1 MANAYSTP
9 PFTDEEL
16 AREEWRVI
24 PGYGGLYEASSLGRI
39 SRVYEGERRLL
50 GTWETT
56 TGYQV
61 VNLTP
66 RFGSK
71 RKRKAH
77 ALVAEAFFGPRPTG
91 HHVNHIDLNRA
102 NNRVSNL
109 EWATPTENARHAVAT
124 RKALGIRRVY
134 RSEHRGGS
142 KITATIAREMLSRR
156 CAGESVR
163 SIASAMCVGE
173 SLVYGVVSGS
183 YWRDV
188 YDEFTADP
196 SNLAALRAS
205 RWVRHINAP
214 SANAKLSPDDIRTIR
229 RRHANGET
237 QASLRREYGIGED
250 KMRHIIHRRSWRWVT
265 DEAA

>member
-9 PFTDEEL
+9 PFTDKEL
-16 AREEWRVI
+16 AHEEWRVI

-39 SRVYEGERRLL
+39 SRVYDGERRIL

-77 ALVAEAFFGPRPTG
+77 ALVAEAFFGPRPDG

-109 EWATPTENARHAVAT
+109 EWVTPAQNARHAVAA
-124 RKALGIRRVY
+124 RKALGIERVC
-134 RSEHRGGS
+134 RSERRGCS
-142 KITATIAREMLSRR
+142 KITATIAREILFRR
-156 CAGESVR
+156 CSGESVGM
-163 SIASAMCVGE
+163 IASALGVGE
-173 SLVYGVVSGS
+173 SLVYGVSSGS
-183 YWRDV
+183 SWRDV
-188 YDEFTADP
+188 YDEFTANP

-205 RWVRHINAP
+205 RWVRHVHAQ
-214 SANAKLSPDDIRTIR
+214 SANAGLSPDDIRTIR
-229 RRHANGET
+229 RRHASGET

-250 KMRHIIHRRSWRWVT
+250 RMRHIIHRRSWRWVT